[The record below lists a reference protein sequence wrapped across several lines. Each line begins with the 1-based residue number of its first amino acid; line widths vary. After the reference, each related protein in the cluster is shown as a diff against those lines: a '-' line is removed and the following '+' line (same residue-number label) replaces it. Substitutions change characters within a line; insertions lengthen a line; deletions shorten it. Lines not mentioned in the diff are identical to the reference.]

1 MECLMRAAREAG
13 AKVLNDCRAERL
25 VQDENRRV
33 VGLVARLDGRE
44 IIIEARRGVLLAAGG
59 FVMNQ
64 EMLAKHAP
72 ALLQCNY
79 PLGTP
84 GDDGR
89 GIRMG
94 MGAGGEAI
102 NMGEGLVLNSYY
114 PPSSHLKGVLVNAQ
128 GQRFINE
135 DAYIGRTG
143 DAILHKANG
152 KAFLIVDEELYA
164 PTQALHKLA
173 AVAETFEELERE
185 LALPGGRLVDTLHY
199 YNACAERGEDPLF
212 HKAADYLRPLSAP
225 PYAALDCSTSNS
237 IFAVFTLGGLSARAT
252 GEVLAEDGSEIS
264 GLYAAGRNTAGLC
277 REGRCY
283 ASGLSIG
290 DASFFGRLA
299 GRSAA
304 AAAPLEPA

>member
-1 MECLMRAAREAG
+1 MMRATREAG

-44 IIIEARRGVLLAAGG
+44 IAIEARRGVLLAAGG
-59 FVMNQ
+59 FVMNP

-102 NMGEGLVLNSYY
+102 NMSEGLVLNSYY